1 MSHKQILYSLLAE
14 NKIAQVITELR
25 SNTEGVID
33 LHDEV
38 LQLSA
43 RFQQNEKKRRLDLS
57 DNEDVN
63 REYNKIREGLISVI
77 KRLPDPSIVP
87 LVKKG
92 NCSFT
97 FGITLMLSLIAVVAN
112 IGTIKDAFFKKEDN
126 TVTQLPTKKEKDE
139 KTNSVKP
146 TTESVKP
153 TINPTQAVPKP
164 TPIPPKYVLVTLV
177 VDATFSNADIFA
189 NGKTISPLSE
199 STLSIKKL
207 EIEYENSA
215 IELVLKTSNAICRKN
230 ITIPNNYFN
239 NPIQIEVICT
249 Q

>member
-1 MSHKQILYSLLAE
+1 MSQKKILRNLIAE

-43 RFQQNEKKRRLDLS
+43 RFQQNEKKRNLDIT
-57 DNEDVN
+57 DNEEVN
-63 REYNKIREGLISVI
+63 REYNKIRNALLSVI
-77 KRLPDPSIVP
+77 ERLPDV
-87 LVKKG
+87 
-92 NCSFT
+92 
-97 FGITLMLSLIAVVAN
+97 GITLKKNINWVAIVAFIVGFIAVVAN
-112 IGTIKDAFFKKEDN
+112 IGTIKDTFFKEKEIKIAAP
-126 TVTQLPTKKEKDE
+126 LPAKSEKEPIKPITPSVEKK
-139 KTNSVKP
+139 
-146 TTESVKP
+146 
-153 TINPTQAVPKP
+153 PK
-164 TPIPPKYVLVTLV
+164 IDKSLLKSKYVLVTLV

-189 NGKTISPLSE
+189 NGKTIAPLSE